1 MLQAPLARSLAHFAV
16 ALTALAGI
24 AGTPAQ
30 AGPMEVQTTTEPV
43 EEKSIYDRI
52 WQVPVIYQNKDNGF
66 LQEFRFTGRLHVDN
80 YSLDSDLGYDQDWV
94 VRRWRM
100 GFKAKLLQKLDVHV
114 EADLDAQD
122 PRPLYNRLTDAYLA
136 WTFNDA
142 FKLTVGKHSVKFT
155 LDGATS
161 SNELITIDRN
171 NIANNFWFPTEYI
184 SGVSL
189 SGKIGQFQYNT
200 GLFSGGTES
209 PEFGN
214 FDAGNFWLGSVGY
227 DFGKALGVKKALLRA
242 DYVYNDPN
250 PESDATRS
258 FEQIGSLVFQ
268 LDADKWGVSADV
280 TAGQGFGRQSNAWGA
295 VIMPWFKIT
304 DKLQVVGR
312 YTYIA
317 SDENNGVR
325 FSRYESVMTSG
336 RGNEYNE
343 LYAGLNYYLYGHKL
357 KVQTGLTY
365 TWMND
370 EANDG
375 GQYEGWTWT
384 TGLRVSF

>member
-1 MLQAPLARSLAHFAV
+1 MPQAPLARSLAPFTL

-24 AGTPAQ
+24 AGTPVQ
-30 AGPMEVQTTTEPV
+30 AGPVEITAPAEPI
-43 EEKSIYDRI
+43 EEKSIYDKI
-52 WQVPVIYQNKDNGF
+52 WQVPVIYKNKDNGF

-80 YSLDSDLGYDQDWV
+80 YSLDSDLGYDQDWI

-100 GFKAKLLQKLDVHV
+100 GFKAKLLQRLDVHV

-136 WTFNDA
+136 WTFTEA
-142 FKLTVGKHSVKFT
+142 FKLTVGKHSAKFT
-155 LDGATS
+155 QDGATS
-161 SNELITIDRN
+161 SNALITIDRSN
-171 NIANNFWFPTEYI
+171 VANNFWFPTEYI

-189 SGKIGQFQYNT
+189 SGKVGEWQYNT
-200 GLFSGGTES
+200 GYFSGGTES

-214 FDAGNFWLGSVGY
+214 FDAGYFWLGSVGY
-227 DFGKALGVKKALLRA
+227 NFGKALGVKKALLRA

-258 FEQIGSLVFQ
+258 FEQIGSLAFQ
-268 LDADKWGVSADV
+268 LDAGKWGVSADV
-280 TAGQGFGRQSNAWGA
+280 TAGQGFGRQSDAFGA
-295 VIMPWFKIT
+295 AFMPWFNVT

-312 YTYIA
+312 YTYVA

-325 FSRYESVMTSG
+325 FNRYENVMTSG

-365 TWMND
+365 AWMTD
-370 EANDG
+370 DANDG
-375 GQYEGWTWT
+375 GRYEGWTWT